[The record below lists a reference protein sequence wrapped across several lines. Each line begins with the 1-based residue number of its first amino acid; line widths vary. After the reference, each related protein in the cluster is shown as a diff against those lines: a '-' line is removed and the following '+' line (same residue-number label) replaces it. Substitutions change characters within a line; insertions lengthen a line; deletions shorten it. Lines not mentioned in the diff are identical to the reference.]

1 MDKVDIIKELYEN
14 AKFQYQEYKSR
25 YDGEWISGS
34 MPYLGEMLAYKRCL
48 LIMKAKTETD
58 AKSFL
63 EMNDIEIIH
72 IKDEDL

>member
-1 MDKVDIIKELYEN
+1 MDKVDIIRKLYEN

-34 MPYLGEMLAYKRCL
+34 SPYLGEMITYKRCL

-58 AKSFL
+58 AKRFA
-63 EMNDIEIIH
+63 EMDDIEIIH